1 MLCWQHCSLE
11 SRKNSSLEGL
21 KIICEVFMPNHEP
34 QCNHLNL
41 CSICGKSSAMLK
53 LFLGDL
59 GLTQGFALE
68 SKFMEIILMF

>member
-1 MLCWQHCSLE
+1 
-11 SRKNSSLEGL
+11 
-21 KIICEVFMPNHEP
+21 MPNHEP

-41 CSICGKSSAMLK
+41 CSICEKSSAMLK

-68 SKFMEIILMF
+68 SKFMDIIIMF